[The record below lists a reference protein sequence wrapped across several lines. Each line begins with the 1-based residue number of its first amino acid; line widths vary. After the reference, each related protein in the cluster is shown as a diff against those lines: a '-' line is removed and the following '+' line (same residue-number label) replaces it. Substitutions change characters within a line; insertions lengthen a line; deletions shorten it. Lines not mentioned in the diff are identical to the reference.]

1 MVQIHPP
8 LPITMIKRDIE
19 AFLTPIIEETGCE
32 LWGIEFGSAKGKGR
46 LLRIYIDAIHGVDI
60 NDCTK
65 VSREID
71 YYFQHESIF
80 SEFAFFEVSS
90 PGLDRKLFNQKQYKK
105 FVGDVV
111 SLSLFSK
118 VNNLRKLKGTLLE
131 VLDSE
136 ISVKTEG
143 ETLLLELSNIEVCK
157 LDLDD
162 QIEKKRM
169 NKQIL
174 DVVASVSIE
183 KGVDKTIIFQAL
195 EEAIASATKKLV
207 DDEANI
213 DVVIDTTTGEYKTY
227 RKWDIVKEI
236 DESEVFQVLESDL
249 DGYEVDE
256 ATASKEIENIDFGRI
271 SAQAAKQVII
281 QKVREAE
288 RSKITKK
295 YENLVGEV
303 ISGQVKRI
311 NRDFLLLEIEED
323 LNAQIPRDQIIPGE
337 IFKLNDRVRAVIKEI
352 VSTPRGP
359 QIILSRTD
367 ERLVVQLF
375 TQEVPEISEG
385 TIEIKAIARDPG
397 YRSKIAVKTYDGRID
412 PVGAC
417 VGMRGS
423 RVQAVS
429 NEIGNERI
437 DIFIHSDNPAEFVVN
452 CLAPVKIYSILVD
465 ERTSTLILEV
475 EEENQAQI
483 IGKNGQN
490 LRLMTHMIGW
500 SFQVLNKEQFKE
512 YQDSSLIEKYDG
524 LAKRL
529 DLSDKEKEGIVSK
542 ELDSLEKIVDLDSKI
557 LAEIFGNE
565 KRTTELLDKA
575 NELLLQDAFNADFN
589 DPTMEEDLV
598 NLNGI
603 TNEVLSALS
612 SNNIKKLEDL
622 AEMSVGEL
630 QDISETISE
639 KEASAL
645 IMEARKPW
653 FE

>member
-1 MVQIHPP
+1 M
-8 LPITMIKRDIE
+8 
-19 AFLTPIIEETGCE
+19 
-32 LWGIEFGSAKGKGR
+32 
-46 LLRIYIDAIHGVDI
+46 
-60 NDCTK
+60 
-65 VSREID
+65 
-71 YYFQHESIF
+71 
-80 SEFAFFEVSS
+80 
-90 PGLDRKLFNQKQYKK
+90 
-105 FVGDVV
+105 
-111 SLSLFSK
+111 
-118 VNNLRKLKGTLLE
+118 
-131 VLDSE
+131 
-136 ISVKTEG
+136 
-143 ETLLLELSNIEVCK
+143 
-157 LDLDD
+157 
-162 QIEKKRM
+162 
-169 NKQIL
+169 
-174 DVVASVSIE
+174 E
-183 KGVDKTIIFQAL
+183 KGVDKGIIFEAL
-195 EEAIASATKKLV
+195 EEAIASATKKLIE
-207 DDEANI
+207 DEADISVEINR
-213 DVVIDTTTGEYKTY
+213 DTGGYKTF
-227 RKWDIVKEI
+227 RNWTIVAEEDLVDQIFEITEKDI
-236 DESEVFQVLESDL
+236 SDHIVEE
-249 DGYEVDE
+249 GI
-256 ATASKEIENIDFGRI
+256 ATKEIENIDFGRI

-288 RSKITKK
+288 RSKITEK
-295 YENLVGEV
+295 YESLVGQV

-337 IFKLNDRVRAVIKEI
+337 IFKLNDKIRAVIKEI
-352 VSTPRGP
+352 VTTPRGP

-367 ERLVVQLF
+367 ERLVVELF

-465 ERTSTLILEV
+465 ERTSTLVLEV

-512 YQDSSLIEKYDG
+512 YQDSSLVEKYDQV
-524 LAKRL
+524 ANRL
-529 DLSDKEKEGIVSK
+529 ELSDKEKEQLIAAEMETLEKVVDASQ
-542 ELDSLEKIVDLDSKI
+542 ENLEKIFKT
-557 LAEIFGNE
+557 A
-565 KRTTELLDKA
+565 KRTTEVTEKA
-575 NELLLQDAFNADFN
+575 NELLLQDAFNEDFN
-589 DPTMEEDLV
+589 DPTMEEGLV
-598 NLNGI
+598 NLRGI
-603 TNEVLSALS
+603 TNDVLSALS
-612 SNNIKKLEDL
+612 QNNIKSLEEF
-622 AEMSVGEL
+622 AEMSVPEL
-630 QDISETISE
+630 MDISDKITE

-653 FE
+653 FN

>member
-1 MVQIHPP
+1 
-8 LPITMIKRDIE
+8 
-19 AFLTPIIEETGCE
+19 
-32 LWGIEFGSAKGKGR
+32 
-46 LLRIYIDAIHGVDI
+46 
-60 NDCTK
+60 
-65 VSREID
+65 
-71 YYFQHESIF
+71 
-80 SEFAFFEVSS
+80 
-90 PGLDRKLFNQKQYKK
+90 
-105 FVGDVV
+105 
-111 SLSLFSK
+111 
-118 VNNLRKLKGTLLE
+118 
-131 VLDSE
+131 
-136 ISVKTEG
+136 
-143 ETLLLELSNIEVCK
+143 
-157 LDLDD
+157 
-162 QIEKKRM
+162 M

-174 DVVASVSIE
+174 EVVDSVSME
-183 KGVDKTIIFQAL
+183 KGVDKEIIFEAL
-195 EEAIASATKKLV
+195 EEAIASATKKLIE
-207 DDEANI
+207 DEADISVII
-213 DVVIDTTTGEYKTY
+213 DKKTGDYKTY
-227 RKWDIVKEI
+227 RNWTIVEEDDLVDQIFEITKENI
-236 DESEVFQVLESDL
+236 TDHLVEDHI
-249 DGYEVDE
+249 
-256 ATASKEIENIDFGRI
+256 ATREIENIDFGRI

-295 YENLVGEV
+295 YENLLGQV

-337 IFKLNDRVRAVIKEI
+337 IFKLNDRIRAVIKEI
-352 VSTPRGP
+352 ITTPRGP

-367 ERLVVQLF
+367 ERLVVELF

-452 CLAPVKIYSILVD
+452 CLSPVKIYSILVD
-465 ERTSTLILEV
+465 ERTSTLVLEV

-490 LRLMTHMIGW
+490 LRLMTQMIGW

-512 YQDSSLIEKYDG
+512 YQDSSLVEKYEQV
-524 LAKRL
+524 ANRL
-529 DLSDKEKEGIVSK
+529 ELSDEEKEGLIAA
-542 ELDSLEKIVDLDSKI
+542 EMETLEKVVDANKNI
-557 LAEIFGNE
+557 LENIFKTT
-565 KRTTELLDKA
+565 KRLSDITEKA
-575 NELLLQDAFNADFN
+575 NELLLQDAFNEDFN

-598 NLNGI
+598 NLRGI
-603 TNEVLSALS
+603 TNDVLSVLS
-612 SNNIKKLEDL
+612 QNNIKKLEEL
-622 AEMSVGEL
+622 AEMSVPEL
-630 QDISETISE
+630 MDISDKITE

-653 FE
+653 FN

>member
-1 MVQIHPP
+1 M
-8 LPITMIKRDIE
+8 D
-19 AFLTPIIEETGCE
+19 
-32 LWGIEFGSAKGKGR
+32 
-46 LLRIYIDAIHGVDI
+46 
-60 NDCTK
+60 
-65 VSREID
+65 
-71 YYFQHESIF
+71 
-80 SEFAFFEVSS
+80 
-90 PGLDRKLFNQKQYKK
+90 
-105 FVGDVV
+105 
-111 SLSLFSK
+111 
-118 VNNLRKLKGTLLE
+118 
-131 VLDSE
+131 
-136 ISVKTEG
+136 
-143 ETLLLELSNIEVCK
+143 
-157 LDLDD
+157 
-162 QIEKKRM
+162 
-169 NKQIL
+169 KQIL
-174 DVVASVSIE
+174 EVVASVSME
-183 KGVDKTIIFQAL
+183 KGVEKDIIFEAL
-195 EEAIASATKKLV
+195 EEAISSATKKLV
-207 DDEANI
+207 DDEAII
-213 DVVIDTTTGEYKTY
+213 DVVIDRNTGEYETF
-227 RKWDIVKEI
+227 RKWNIVN
-236 DESEVFQVLESDL
+236 
-249 DGYEVDE
+249 EVDE
-256 ATASKEIENIDFGRI
+256 SDVFQILSSELSDHAVQDDLATRKIDNIDFGRI

-288 RSKITKK
+288 RSKITAK
-295 YENLVGEV
+295 YESLVGEV

-352 VSTPRGP
+352 VTTPRGP

-452 CLAPVKIYSILVD
+452 CLAPIKIFSILVD

-512 YQDSSLIEKYDG
+512 YQDSTLVEKYDN
-524 LAKRL
+524 LASRL
-529 DLSDKEKEGIVSK
+529 GLSDKEKELLVSR
-542 ELDSLEKIVDLDSKI
+542 EIDSLEKLVDSSSEKTK
-557 LAEIFGNE
+557 EIFTTD
-565 KRTTELLDKA
+565 KRLTEVMDKA

-589 DPTMEEDLV
+589 DPTMEDDLV
-598 NLNGI
+598 SLNGI
-603 TNEVLSALS
+603 TNDVLSALS
-612 SNNIKKLEDL
+612 ANNIKKLDEL

-630 QDISETISE
+630 MDISEKVTE

>member
-1 MVQIHPP
+1 
-8 LPITMIKRDIE
+8 
-19 AFLTPIIEETGCE
+19 
-32 LWGIEFGSAKGKGR
+32 
-46 LLRIYIDAIHGVDI
+46 
-60 NDCTK
+60 
-65 VSREID
+65 
-71 YYFQHESIF
+71 
-80 SEFAFFEVSS
+80 
-90 PGLDRKLFNQKQYKK
+90 
-105 FVGDVV
+105 
-111 SLSLFSK
+111 
-118 VNNLRKLKGTLLE
+118 
-131 VLDSE
+131 
-136 ISVKTEG
+136 
-143 ETLLLELSNIEVCK
+143 
-157 LDLDD
+157 
-162 QIEKKRM
+162 M

-174 DVVASVSIE
+174 EVVASVSME
-183 KGVDKTIIFQAL
+183 KGVEKDIIFQAL
-195 EEAIASATKKLV
+195 EEAISSATKKLV
-207 DDEANI
+207 DDEAII
-213 DVVIDTTTGEYKTY
+213 DVTIDRNTGEYETF
-227 RKWDIVKEI
+227 RKWNIVDEI
-236 DESEVFQVLESDL
+236 DESDVFQILSNELSDHAVEEDL
-249 DGYEVDE
+249 
-256 ATASKEIENIDFGRI
+256 ATKKIDNIDFGRI

-288 RSKITKK
+288 RSKITAK
-295 YENLVGEV
+295 YESLVGEV

-352 VSTPRGP
+352 VTTPRGP

-452 CLAPVKIYSILVD
+452 CLAPIKIFSILVD

-512 YQDSSLIEKYDG
+512 YQDSTLVEKYDN
-524 LAKRL
+524 LASRL
-529 DLSDKEKEGIVSK
+529 GLSDKEKELLVSS
-542 ELDSLEKIVDLDSKI
+542 EIDSLEKLVDSSAEKTK
-557 LAEIFGNE
+557 EIFTTD
-565 KRTTELLDKA
+565 KRLTEVMDKA

-589 DPTMEEDLV
+589 DPTMEDDLV

-603 TNEVLSALS
+603 TNDILSALS
-612 SNNIKKLEDL
+612 ANNIKKLDEL

-630 QDISETISE
+630 MDISEKVTE

-653 FE
+653 FN

>member
-1 MVQIHPP
+1 
-8 LPITMIKRDIE
+8 
-19 AFLTPIIEETGCE
+19 
-32 LWGIEFGSAKGKGR
+32 
-46 LLRIYIDAIHGVDI
+46 
-60 NDCTK
+60 
-65 VSREID
+65 
-71 YYFQHESIF
+71 
-80 SEFAFFEVSS
+80 
-90 PGLDRKLFNQKQYKK
+90 
-105 FVGDVV
+105 
-111 SLSLFSK
+111 
-118 VNNLRKLKGTLLE
+118 
-131 VLDSE
+131 
-136 ISVKTEG
+136 
-143 ETLLLELSNIEVCK
+143 
-157 LDLDD
+157 
-162 QIEKKRM
+162 M

-174 DVVASVSIE
+174 EVVDSVSME
-183 KGVDKTIIFQAL
+183 KGVDKGIIFEAL
-195 EEAIASATKKLV
+195 EEAIASATKKLIE
-207 DDEANI
+207 DEADISVEINR
-213 DVVIDTTTGEYKTY
+213 DTGGYKTF
-227 RKWDIVKEI
+227 RNWTIVAEEDLVDQIFEITEKDI
-236 DESEVFQVLESDL
+236 SDHIVEE
-249 DGYEVDE
+249 GI
-256 ATASKEIENIDFGRI
+256 ATKEIENIDFGRI

-288 RSKITKK
+288 RSKITEK
-295 YENLVGEV
+295 YESLVGQV

-337 IFKLNDRVRAVIKEI
+337 IFKLNDKIRAVIKEI
-352 VSTPRGP
+352 VTTPRGP

-367 ERLVVQLF
+367 ERLVVELF

-465 ERTSTLILEV
+465 ERTSTLVLEV

-512 YQDSSLIEKYDG
+512 YQDSSLVEKYEQV
-524 LAKRL
+524 ANRL
-529 DLSDKEKEGIVSK
+529 ELSDKEKEQLIAAEMETLEKVVDASQ
-542 ELDSLEKIVDLDSKI
+542 ENLEKIFKT
-557 LAEIFGNE
+557 A
-565 KRTTELLDKA
+565 KRTTEVTEKA
-575 NELLLQDAFNADFN
+575 NELLLQDAFNEDFN
-589 DPTMEEDLV
+589 DPTMEKDLV
-598 NLNGI
+598 NLRGI
-603 TNEVLSALS
+603 TNDVLSALS
-612 SNNIKKLEDL
+612 QNNIKSLEEF
-622 AEMSVGEL
+622 AEMSVPEL
-630 QDISETISE
+630 MDISDKITE

-653 FE
+653 FN

>member
-1 MVQIHPP
+1 M
-8 LPITMIKRDIE
+8 D
-19 AFLTPIIEETGCE
+19 
-32 LWGIEFGSAKGKGR
+32 
-46 LLRIYIDAIHGVDI
+46 
-60 NDCTK
+60 
-65 VSREID
+65 
-71 YYFQHESIF
+71 
-80 SEFAFFEVSS
+80 
-90 PGLDRKLFNQKQYKK
+90 
-105 FVGDVV
+105 
-111 SLSLFSK
+111 
-118 VNNLRKLKGTLLE
+118 
-131 VLDSE
+131 
-136 ISVKTEG
+136 
-143 ETLLLELSNIEVCK
+143 
-157 LDLDD
+157 
-162 QIEKKRM
+162 
-169 NKQIL
+169 KQIL
-174 DVVASVSIE
+174 EVVASVSME
-183 KGVDKTIIFQAL
+183 KGVEKDIIFEAL
-195 EEAIASATKKLV
+195 EEAISSATKKLV
-207 DDEANI
+207 DDEAII
-213 DVVIDTTTGEYKTY
+213 DVVIDRNTGEYETF
-227 RKWDIVKEI
+227 RKWNIVN
-236 DESEVFQVLESDL
+236 
-249 DGYEVDE
+249 EVDE
-256 ATASKEIENIDFGRI
+256 SDVFQILSSELSDHAVQDDLATRKIDNIDFGRI

-288 RSKITKK
+288 RSKITAK
-295 YENLVGEV
+295 YESLVGEV

-352 VSTPRGP
+352 VTTPRGP

-452 CLAPVKIYSILVD
+452 CLAPIKIFSILVD

-512 YQDSSLIEKYDG
+512 YQDSTLVEKYDN
-524 LAKRL
+524 LASRL
-529 DLSDKEKEGIVSK
+529 GLSDKEKELLVSR
-542 ELDSLEKIVDLDSKI
+542 EIDSL
-557 LAEIFGNE
+557 
-565 KRTTELLDKA
+565 
-575 NELLLQDAFNADFN
+575 
-589 DPTMEEDLV
+589 
-598 NLNGI
+598 
-603 TNEVLSALS
+603 
-612 SNNIKKLEDL
+612 
-622 AEMSVGEL
+622 
-630 QDISETISE
+630 
-639 KEASAL
+639 
-645 IMEARKPW
+645 
-653 FE
+653 

>member
-1 MVQIHPP
+1 
-8 LPITMIKRDIE
+8 
-19 AFLTPIIEETGCE
+19 
-32 LWGIEFGSAKGKGR
+32 
-46 LLRIYIDAIHGVDI
+46 
-60 NDCTK
+60 
-65 VSREID
+65 
-71 YYFQHESIF
+71 
-80 SEFAFFEVSS
+80 
-90 PGLDRKLFNQKQYKK
+90 
-105 FVGDVV
+105 
-111 SLSLFSK
+111 
-118 VNNLRKLKGTLLE
+118 
-131 VLDSE
+131 
-136 ISVKTEG
+136 
-143 ETLLLELSNIEVCK
+143 
-157 LDLDD
+157 
-162 QIEKKRM
+162 M

-174 DVVASVSIE
+174 EVVDSVSME
-183 KGVDKTIIFQAL
+183 KGVDKEIIFEAL
-195 EEAIASATKKLV
+195 EEAISSATKKLTE
-207 DDEANI
+207 DEANI
-213 DVVIDTTTGEYKTY
+213 SVEINRDTGGYKTF
-227 RKWDIVKEI
+227 RNWTIVAEEDLVDQIFEITEKDI
-236 DESEVFQVLESDL
+236 SDHVVEE
-249 DGYEVDE
+249 GI
-256 ATASKEIENIDFGRI
+256 ATREIENIDFGRI

-288 RSKITKK
+288 RSKITEK
-295 YENLVGEV
+295 YESLVGQV

-337 IFKLNDRVRAVIKEI
+337 IFKLNDKIRAVIKEI
-352 VSTPRGP
+352 VTTPRGP

-367 ERLVVQLF
+367 ERLVVELF

-465 ERTSTLILEV
+465 ERTSTLVLEV

-512 YQDSSLIEKYDG
+512 YQDSSLVEKYEQV
-524 LAKRL
+524 ANRL
-529 DLSDKEKEGIVSK
+529 ELSDKEKEQLVAAEMETLEKVVDASQ
-542 ELDSLEKIVDLDSKI
+542 ENLEKIFKT
-557 LAEIFGNE
+557 A
-565 KRTTELLDKA
+565 KRTTEVTEKA
-575 NELLLQDAFNADFN
+575 NELLLQDAFNEDFN
-589 DPTMEEDLV
+589 DPTMEEGLV
-598 NLNGI
+598 NLRGI
-603 TNEVLSALS
+603 TNDVLSALS
-612 SNNIKKLEDL
+612 QNNIKSLEEF
-622 AEMSVGEL
+622 AEMSVPEL
-630 QDISETISE
+630 MDISDKITE

-653 FE
+653 FN

>member
-1 MVQIHPP
+1 
-8 LPITMIKRDIE
+8 
-19 AFLTPIIEETGCE
+19 
-32 LWGIEFGSAKGKGR
+32 
-46 LLRIYIDAIHGVDI
+46 
-60 NDCTK
+60 
-65 VSREID
+65 
-71 YYFQHESIF
+71 
-80 SEFAFFEVSS
+80 
-90 PGLDRKLFNQKQYKK
+90 
-105 FVGDVV
+105 
-111 SLSLFSK
+111 
-118 VNNLRKLKGTLLE
+118 
-131 VLDSE
+131 
-136 ISVKTEG
+136 
-143 ETLLLELSNIEVCK
+143 
-157 LDLDD
+157 
-162 QIEKKRM
+162 
-169 NKQIL
+169 
-174 DVVASVSIE
+174 
-183 KGVDKTIIFQAL
+183 
-195 EEAIASATKKLV
+195 
-207 DDEANI
+207 
-213 DVVIDTTTGEYKTY
+213 
-227 RKWDIVKEI
+227 
-236 DESEVFQVLESDL
+236 
-249 DGYEVDE
+249 
-256 ATASKEIENIDFGRI
+256 
-271 SAQAAKQVII
+271 
-281 QKVREAE
+281 
-288 RSKITKK
+288 
-295 YENLVGEV
+295 
-303 ISGQVKRI
+303 
-311 NRDFLLLEIEED
+311 
-323 LNAQIPRDQIIPGE
+323 
-337 IFKLNDRVRAVIKEI
+337 
-352 VSTPRGP
+352 
-359 QIILSRTD
+359 
-367 ERLVVQLF
+367 
-375 TQEVPEISEG
+375 
-385 TIEIKAIARDPG
+385 
-397 YRSKIAVKTYDGRID
+397 
-412 PVGAC
+412 
-417 VGMRGS
+417 MRGS

-490 LRLMTHMIGW
+490 LRLMTNMIGW

-529 DLSDKEKEGIVSK
+529 GLSEKEKEGIVAK
-542 ELDSLEKIVDLDSKI
+542 ELESLEKIVDFDSKT

-630 QDISETISE
+630 QDISDTISE

>member
-1 MVQIHPP
+1 M
-8 LPITMIKRDIE
+8 
-19 AFLTPIIEETGCE
+19 
-32 LWGIEFGSAKGKGR
+32 
-46 LLRIYIDAIHGVDI
+46 
-60 NDCTK
+60 
-65 VSREID
+65 
-71 YYFQHESIF
+71 
-80 SEFAFFEVSS
+80 
-90 PGLDRKLFNQKQYKK
+90 
-105 FVGDVV
+105 
-111 SLSLFSK
+111 
-118 VNNLRKLKGTLLE
+118 
-131 VLDSE
+131 
-136 ISVKTEG
+136 
-143 ETLLLELSNIEVCK
+143 
-157 LDLDD
+157 
-162 QIEKKRM
+162 
-169 NKQIL
+169 
-174 DVVASVSIE
+174 E
-183 KGVDKTIIFQAL
+183 KGVDKGIIFEAL
-195 EEAIASATKKLV
+195 EEAIASATKKLIE
-207 DDEANI
+207 DEADISVEINR
-213 DVVIDTTTGEYKTY
+213 DTGGYKTF
-227 RKWDIVKEI
+227 RNWTIVAEEDLVDQIFEITEKDI
-236 DESEVFQVLESDL
+236 SDHIVEE
-249 DGYEVDE
+249 GI
-256 ATASKEIENIDFGRI
+256 ATKEIENIDFGRI

-288 RSKITKK
+288 RSKITEK
-295 YENLVGEV
+295 YESLVGQV

-337 IFKLNDRVRAVIKEI
+337 IFKLNDKIRAVIKEI
-352 VSTPRGP
+352 VTTPRGP

-367 ERLVVQLF
+367 ERLVVELF

-465 ERTSTLILEV
+465 ERTSTLVLEV

-512 YQDSSLIEKYDG
+512 YQDSSLVEKYDQV
-524 LAKRL
+524 ANRL
-529 DLSDKEKEGIVSK
+529 ELSDKEKEQLIAAEMETLEKVVDASQ
-542 ELDSLEKIVDLDSKI
+542 ENLEKIFKT
-557 LAEIFGNE
+557 A
-565 KRTTELLDKA
+565 KRTTEVTEKA
-575 NELLLQDAFNADFN
+575 NELLLQDAFNEDFN
-589 DPTMEEDLV
+589 DPTMEEGLV
-598 NLNGI
+598 NLRGI
-603 TNEVLSALS
+603 TNDVLSALS
-612 SNNIKKLEDL
+612 QNNIKTLEEF
-622 AEMSVGEL
+622 AEMSVPEL
-630 QDISETISE
+630 MDISDKVTE

-653 FE
+653 FN